1 MIGYLVTLGD
11 GSLDSGDYISAS
23 QSNFTQDSI
32 IGTGSWNW
40 SGVWQGDGLFYSNI
54 NDTGVYYLGSDGNVY
69 FVPDNWYT
77 TSGDASA
84 VSAPAYVAD
93 DGIVSGTGGSDF
105 IDSSYTGDP
114 DGNVVDGADGDN
126 DSIDAGGG
134 NDTIIAG
141 SLNDTIAAGDGNDVV
156 YGDSTTTPPAST
168 SEHLNWIAQG
178 ANGTNI
184 AGGFTQDTGGM
195 NVNVSFT
202 NDGGNT
208 AVQTSSSTQY
218 VGTGPYATNS
228 GLYLAGG
235 AGPNVTATF
244 DFSAEAGSG
253 LTGEVQNISFILNDV
268 DMSGW
273 QDIVTINASDAN
285 GNPVAVTITPY
296 GADTVSGNTVTA
308 ANTSDTQ
315 TSTEGAVLVEIAGP
329 VATFEIIYENGG
341 TAGQALWVT
350 DVYYDTIPIVE
361 GDDSINAGMGDDL
374 VYGGGGDDI
383 IHGDDYTAQTPD
395 PITID
400 ATNFTDT
407 TSGFTVTAVNVVGG
421 VQTAPSAGNLAT
433 FTYNGVTGFGA
444 SGNISDSD
452 SAVSQQTGY
461 DLASGL
467 SEELHV
473 NFDQDITELSF
484 DFSVLWTQDFAE
496 QAQWAIYNDGVL
508 VASGTFTEG
517 VAGSGEGT
525 VDVSGY
531 GAFDQIVFS
540 GLPQTDGTDGSDF
553 LITSVTYTPA
563 ADTAGNDT
571 LYGGAGNDSIWGVDG
586 DDTLY
591 GGDGN
596 DHLDGDAGN
605 DILYGDAGNDVLV
618 GDSGN
623 DQLYGGLGDDGIYAS
638 SGDNYVEG
646 GAGNDSIYMGGGYDI
661 VNAGD
666 GNDVIFGGAGADI
679 LSGEAGDDTI
689 YSGDGIDT
697 VAGGAGNDTI
707 FVGSGDQAVF
717 GGDDADTFI
726 VDPTLTDGFGNTNT
740 AIWVDGGAG
749 GLDSDTLDLS
759 AYLAYQNL
767 SQTPDPDGNST
778 SGSVQVLNASGEW
791 VTVQFA
797 EIENLTLPPS
807 DGTVSGTAGADIIN
821 SGYSGDPQGD
831 MVDAGDAVLPGHAAN
846 DDLIEAGAGND
857 IIQAGAGNDTAYGES
872 GNDTLYASAGNDT
885 LYGGDDGDRFIVT
898 NTTFDGET
906 FVGGEGGTDYDILD
920 TPFTSTDV
928 RNITFTGDEAGTITD
943 GSATAT
949 FSEIEA
955 IYTGAANDTID
966 ATLDSS
972 GMDLSTGGG
981 DDTVIGGSGA
991 DWIIADF
998 GNDSVAA
1005 GAGNDTVEAG
1015 AGNDIVYG
1023 GAGTDTVYGGDG
1035 NDFVDAGADN
1045 DIVYG
1050 GAGTDTLLGGT
1061 GDDTIYGYQT
1071 FGSDTAGD
1079 SIDGGAGND
1088 EIYGG
1093 DGNDVI
1099 AGGDGNDYIEAN
1111 DGDNYIDAG
1120 AGDDYV
1126 YSWAANDTVLGGA
1139 GNDILSMD
1147 WASQSVSGGDGD
1159 DIIEV
1164 WDSWGAGPHNMTV
1177 VGGEGAE
1184 TTGDTLDLSFLS
1196 TDTTVDLT
1204 ANDPE
1209 AGTVTDANGIVTF
1222 SEIENI
1228 VLSSGRDTILLADG
1242 SGADAVTGFDLTDS
1256 GDGTTNDQ
1264 LDVSALTNASGDPVT
1279 TADVTVT
1286 DTNGDGTGDAI
1297 LTFPNGESITLIGV
1311 SPTSVDSAA
1320 ELEAIGIPAA
1330 PTLDGTV
1337 SGTSGDDI
1345 IDAAYTGDPEGDM
1358 VDGNDAVLAGHAGN
1372 DDLIEAGAGNDSVTA
1387 GEGNDTVL
1395 GGDGSDTI
1403 NGGSGN
1409 DILYGDSPQV
1419 VSDQL
1424 VNGGFDGNLSG
1435 WTNTGSVYYESGT
1448 ATLSQD
1454 SGSGTLTYDTLL
1466 TGLDNGPSGDGT
1478 AQIQVDL
1485 SWGNGLPDLTGT
1497 ATLELQIDG
1506 VTYAI
1511 LETGGQNGS
1520 TGTITYLN
1528 GASGSTTTVTAGTLT
1543 SVVIDLPAGISST
1556 GTLSFVYDAASGGS
1570 RDDLWVHEVQV
1581 LTYPS
1586 DGGDDTFVLND
1597 SFGND
1602 TIIGG
1607 ELGETGGDKI
1617 DAETVTADTTLN
1629 FTANEAGT
1637 LSDGTST
1644 ATFSEIEVFS
1654 LGSGNDVV
1662 DASAT
1667 TVGVTVHA
1675 GAGDDS
1681 MLGGDGDDI
1690 LIGGTGADTLNGGAG
1705 NDLLDLGE
1713 GAPDGDADVIILTDG
1728 FGNDSVDNFDAPTA
1742 NGDGTFTGID
1752 TLDVTGLTDAGGD
1765 PVNVWDVTVTNDGG
1779 GNAVL
1784 TFPNGESIVINGV
1797 DPLVADDPLWLN
1809 AIGIP
1814 LSDGTI
1820 EGTAGADVINGVYTG
1835 DPDGDMV
1842 DNNDAILPG
1851 HGPNAD
1857 LIYAYGGD
1865 DTISS
1870 GLGDATIYAGDGND
1884 EVYGGVDGGNETVYG
1899 GTGNDTIS
1907 TFDGEDTI
1915 FGGADDDLI
1924 FGGGHADVISG
1935 DAGNDIING
1944 GTGDDQLFGGDDA
1957 DRFVMEA
1964 GFGSDVIVGGEG
1976 GTDSDTIWS
1985 TQGID
1990 VTVTMTGDEA
2000 GTITDGASTATF
2012 SEIEAIETEGG
2023 DDKVDLSLDSSG
2035 MFVDSGAGND
2045 SITGGSGSDSIVA
2058 GAGNDVVYGNAGD
2071 DTIRTNDGSDT
2082 IFGGDGADNI
2092 MAGQDNDIVYGG
2104 SGADNINGDSGADLI
2119 YGGTGADSIDGG
2131 TGNDTIV
2138 FSEGDIARGQDGDD
2152 TLVLE
2157 DLGELTNGTITVS
2170 GGNNAETLGGGDT
2183 LQLGDLADLSTL
2195 NITSTTTN
2203 ASGNTSYS
2211 GSVTLDDGTILNFSE
2226 IENIICFTTGTRIA
2240 TPHGAR
2246 SIEDLKVG
2254 DLVVTRDHGLRP
2266 IRWIQ
2271 SRTVPA
2277 MDRFAPIRLRRGVI
2291 RGLENDLVVSPQHRM
2306 LFQGYEAELLFGE
2319 TEVLVSAKHL
2329 VNGKDVTVEE
2339 GGTVTYYHMLFDE
2352 HEIVYAEGAAT
2363 ESFHPGDIGMT
2374 GITDEAR
2381 EELFAVFPELRSMPR
2396 CYGDTARRVLKQY
2409 EAQLIRI

>member
-11 GSLDSGDYISAS
+11 GSLDNGDYISAT

-40 SGVWQGDGLFYSNI
+40 SGTWDGDGLFYSNI
-54 NDTGVYYLGSDGNVY
+54 NDTGTYYLGSDGNVY

-77 TSGDASA
+77 TSGDAYA
-84 VSAPAYVAD
+84 VSAPSYVAT

-105 IDSSYTGDP
+105 IDSNYTGDA
-114 DGNVVDGADGDN
+114 DTVDGADGDN

-134 NDTIIAG
+134 NDTVIAG
-141 SLNDTIAAGDGNDVV
+141 SGNDTISAGEGNDVV
-156 YGDSTTTPPAST
+156 YGDFTAGGGGTGSP
-168 SEHLNWIAQG
+168 EHLSWIAQG
-178 ANGTNI
+178 ATGTNI

-228 GLYLAGG
+228 GLYLTGG

-273 QDIVTINASDAN
+273 QDIITINAYDAD

-296 GADTVSGNTVTA
+296 GADTVSGNTITA
-308 ANTSDTQ
+308 ANTSETQ
-315 TSTEGAVLVEIAGP
+315 TSAEGAVLVEIAGP

-341 TAGQALWVT
+341 TAGQAMWVT
-350 DVYYDTIPIVE
+350 DVHYETIPIVE

-383 IHGDDYTAQTPD
+383 IHGDDYSASTPD
-395 PITID
+395 PVTID
-400 ATNFTDT
+400 ATNYTDT

-421 VQTAPSAGNLAT
+421 VQTAPSAGNVAT
-433 FTYNGVTGFGA
+433 YTNAGVTGIGA
-444 SGNISDSD
+444 SGTISDSD
-452 SAVSQQTGY
+452 SAVTQQTGY
-461 DLASGL
+461 DLASGQ

-484 DFSVLWTQDFAE
+484 DFSVLWTQGYAE

-508 VASGTFTEG
+508 VASGTFTED
-517 VAGSGEGT
+517 VAGSGSGT

-571 LYGGAGNDSIWGVDG
+571 LYGGDGDDSIWGVDG

-605 DILYGDAGNDVLV
+605 DIVLGEAGNDTLIGDAGND
-618 GDSGN
+618 
-623 DQLYGGLGDDGIYAS
+623 QLFGGSGDDGIYAS
-638 SGDNYVEG
+638 SGDNIADG
-646 GAGNDSIYMGGGYDI
+646 GDGNDSIFMGT
-661 VNAGD
+661 
-666 GNDVIFGGAGADI
+666 GNDIIAGGAGSDN
-679 LSGEAGDDTI
+679 LN
-689 YSGDGIDT
+689 
-697 VAGGAGNDTI
+697 GGAGNDTI
-707 FVGSGDQAVF
+707 TAGAGDTVY
-717 GGDDADTFI
+717 GGDDSDTI
-726 VDPTLTDGFGNTNT
+726 ILDPTLTDGAGNVTG
-740 AIWVDGGAG
+740 AIAIDGGTG
-749 GLDSDTLDLS
+749 GATDVDTLDLS
-759 AYLAYQNL
+759 AYQQIRNL
-767 SQTPDPDGNST
+767 SETPDADGDST
-778 SGSVQVLNASGEW
+778 SGSVEVMNATGDWITIAFS
-791 VTVQFA
+791 
-797 EIENLTLPPS
+797 EIENLILPL
-807 DGTVSGTAGADIIN
+807 DGTVDGTSGADVIDGSYVGDPHGDVVDGGDAIL
-821 SGYSGDPQGD
+821 SGDTGD
-831 MVDAGDAVLPGHAAN
+831 
-846 DDLIEAGAGND
+846 DDLILGYGGDDSITAGAGND
-857 IIQAGAGNDTAYGES
+857 EVYGGTGNDVINGDGATSASLPPEYS
-872 GNDTLYASAGNDT
+872 GVSSGS
-885 LYGGDDGDRFIVT
+885 G
-898 NTTFDGET
+898 
-906 FVGGEGGTDYDILD
+906 
-920 TPFTSTDV
+920 
-928 RNITFTGDEAGTITD
+928 TFTGTNGNTDFSHTTTSNDGELTYPTSINGLTGYWVGNSDTNEIHTHSFSQEVAGAQLQITALNTGDNVTFYID
-943 GSATAT
+943 GVQIDLNTALSSGLVSISSVT
-949 FSEIEA
+949 TDW
-955 IYTGAANDTID
+955 YID
-966 ATLDSS
+966 ADGDLRANTTGDVITVTFNEPFTTLAIENS
-972 GMDLSTGGG
+972 GASGNGSVYELDVDTNPVTGLGG
-981 DDTVIGGSGA
+981 DDTL
-991 DWIIADF
+991 F
-998 GNDSVAA
+998 
-1005 GAGNDTVEAG
+1005 
-1015 AGNDIVYG
+1015 
-1023 GAGTDTVYGGDG
+1023 
-1035 NDFVDAGADN
+1035 
-1045 DIVYG
+1045 
-1050 GAGTDTLLGGT
+1050 
-1061 GDDTIYGYQT
+1061 
-1071 FGSDTAGD
+1071 
-1079 SIDGGAGND
+1079 
-1088 EIYGG
+1088 
-1093 DGNDVI
+1093 
-1099 AGGDGNDYIEAN
+1099 
-1111 DGDNYIDAG
+1111 
-1120 AGDDYV
+1120 
-1126 YSWAANDTVLGGA
+1126 
-1139 GNDILSMD
+1139 
-1147 WASQSVSGGDGD
+1147 
-1159 DIIEV
+1159 
-1164 WDSWGAGPHNMTV
+1164 
-1177 VGGEGAE
+1177 
-1184 TTGDTLDLSFLS
+1184 
-1196 TDTTVDLT
+1196 
-1204 ANDPE
+1204 
-1209 AGTVTDANGIVTF
+1209 
-1222 SEIENI
+1222 
-1228 VLSSGRDTILLADG
+1228 
-1242 SGADAVTGFDLTDS
+1242 
-1256 GDGTTNDQ
+1256 
-1264 LDVSALTNASGDPVT
+1264 
-1279 TADVTVT
+1279 
-1286 DTNGDGTGDAI
+1286 GDA
-1297 LTFPNGESITLIGV
+1297 
-1311 SPTSVDSAA
+1311 
-1320 ELEAIGIPAA
+1320 
-1330 PTLDGTV
+1330 
-1337 SGTSGDDI
+1337 
-1345 IDAAYTGDPEGDM
+1345 
-1358 VDGNDAVLAGHAGN
+1358 
-1372 DDLIEAGAGNDSVTA
+1372 
-1387 GEGNDTVL
+1387 
-1395 GGDGSDTI
+1395 
-1403 NGGSGN
+1403 
-1409 DILYGDSPQV
+1409 
-1419 VSDQL
+1419 
-1424 VNGGFDGNLSG
+1424 
-1435 WTNTGSVYYESGT
+1435 
-1448 ATLSQD
+1448 
-1454 SGSGTLTYDTLL
+1454 
-1466 TGLDNGPSGDGT
+1466 
-1478 AQIQVDL
+1478 
-1485 SWGNGLPDLTGT
+1485 
-1497 ATLELQIDG
+1497 
-1506 VTYAI
+1506 
-1511 LETGGQNGS
+1511 
-1520 TGTITYLN
+1520 
-1528 GASGSTTTVTAGTLT
+1528 
-1543 SVVIDLPAGISST
+1543 
-1556 GTLSFVYDAASGGS
+1556 
-1570 RDDLWVHEVQV
+1570 
-1581 LTYPS
+1581 
-1586 DGGDDTFVLND
+1586 GDDTFVIDDGFGQD
-1597 SFGND
+1597 SI
-1602 TIIGG
+1602 TGG
-1607 ELGETGGDKI
+1607 ETGETGGDRI
-1617 DAETVTADTTLN
+1617 DAEAMTADTTLD

-1644 ATFSEIEVFS
+1644 ATFSEIEIFS

-1675 GAGDDS
+1675 GLGDDS
-1681 MLGGDGDDI
+1681 MLGGDGHDI
-1690 LIGGTGADTLNGGAG
+1690 LIGGTGADILNGGAG

-1728 FGNDSVDNFDAPTA
+1728 FGSDSVDNFDVPTA

-1765 PVNVWDVTVTNDGG
+1765 PVNVWDVTVSDDGG

-1784 TFPNGESIVINGV
+1784 SFPNGESIVIKGA
-1797 DPLVADDPLWLN
+1797 DPLVADDPMWLN

-1820 EGTAGADVINGVYTG
+1820 EGTAGADVINGGYAG

-1865 DTISS
+1865 DVISS

-1884 EVYGGVDGGNETVYG
+1884 DVYGGLDGGNETVFG

-2012 SEIEAIETEGG
+2012 SEIEVIETEGG

-2035 MFVDSGAGND
+2035 MVVDTGAGND
-2045 SITGGSGSDSIVA
+2045 TIIGGL
-2058 GAGNDVVYGNAGD
+2058 GNDILSGGAGD
-2071 DTIRTNDGSDT
+2071 DLISGGAGIDT
-2082 IFGGDGADNI
+2082 IG
-2092 MAGQDNDIVYGG
+2092 
-2104 SGADNINGDSGADLI
+2104 
-2119 YGGTGADSIDGG
+2119 GG
-2131 TGNDTIV
+2131 TGNDTIT
-2138 FSEGDIARGQDGDD
+2138 FAEGDVVQGNEGDD
-2152 TLVLE
+2152 TFILE
-2157 DLGELTNGTITVS
+2157 DLGEPTNGTITVT
-2170 GGNNAETLGGGDT
+2170 GGNTSETLGGGDT

-2195 NITSTTTN
+2195 NITGTSTN

-2246 SIEDLKVG
+2246 AIEDLKVG